1 MKKAIHPSLLI
12 IASILVFILILGSV
26 FFAVYKTFYMKK
38 IVHNDLNDYTQG
50 RYLNFAGGD
59 LISDF
64 IPKYKDLGEY
74 ETLSFYYSDGRKKTN
89 FFHIYFI
96 SFVLDIQYDQETY
109 LKKKSEIEENVVN
122 KYDMKSY
129 NYTGVEIE
137 SPQNALYG
145 IYFFEE
151 NNIIRY
157 VAMCGKGVDDY
168 VLDLLIPWNT
178 SVEWSFENN

>member
-74 ETLSFYYSDGRKKTN
+74 ENISFCYLDCRKKT
-89 FFHIYFI
+89 FWHKYFI
-96 SFVLDIQYDQETY
+96 SFVFDIQYDHETY
-109 LKKKSEIEENVVN
+109 LNKKSEIEDNVVIEGN
-122 KYDMKSY
+122 IESD
-129 NYTGVEIE
+129 NYTGFQIE

-145 IYFFEE
+145 IYFFED

-157 VAMCGKGVDDY
+157 VAMCGKGIDD
-168 VLDLLIPWNT
+168 LGIELLIPWNT
-178 SVEWSFENN
+178 SVQWTFEND